1 MSRRI
6 RNRKRNSNKINV
18 NMKVI
23 IPFVILLL
31 FILLFSV
38 VFSLTH
44 ITSEKIV
51 RGVKIGDVD
60 VSNLTMEEAKS
71 KLENFKNETLL
82 KDIKI
87 KYNDFYEIINVE
99 ELDLEMNIDKAVKDA
114 CLVGKSG
121 NIFKD
126 NYEILFSILFKK
138 NIDCNITID
147 EEKVDK
153 KIEEL
158 NQKLPNAFKESNY
171 YIEEENLIITKGN
184 KGIKIENEKFKEKLN
199 ETLNKEKREFSI
211 DVKEIKPTQIDINK
225 IQKEIYKEAQNAY
238 ISKNPTQVHP
248 HINGIDFNIS
258 IEEINQILL
267 EEKEEYLIP
276 LKITIPEVTLA
287 DIGKE
292 AFPNVLGSFTTTY
305 NVSNENRTTNLELA
319 SEKIDGTIILPG
331 EEFSYNKVVGAR
343 TIAKGYKE
351 AAVYMNGKVVD
362 GIGGGICQIS
372 STLYNAVLYANLEVT
387 SRTNHRFLTSY
398 VEAGRDATVSYGT
411 IDFCFK
417 NNRTYPIKVVSTV
430 KNGVSTIE
438 IRGIREEKE
447 YEIEIQNTIEEVIPQ
462 KVSYIKDSSLNE
474 GEEQVKQ
481 YGSNGVKSVTYK
493 IVKYN
498 GAIVEKEVL
507 SNDTYSQLEK
517 VIIKGTK
524 KTQETSSQIDK
535 DEKEELLNN
544 INPEL
549 LEMIKEL
556 E

>member
-6 RNRKRNSNKINV
+6 RNRKRNNNKINV
-18 NMKVI
+18 NIKVI
-23 IPFVILLL
+23 ISFMVLLL
-31 FILLFSV
+31 IIMFFSV
-38 VFSLTH
+38 IFSLTH

-51 RGVKIGDVD
+51 RGVKIGNVD
-60 VSNLTMEEAKS
+60 VSNLTMEEAKI
-71 KLENFKNETLL
+71 KLENFKKEVLL
-82 KDIKI
+82 KDITI
-87 KYNDFYEIINVE
+87 KYNEFQETINVE
-99 ELDLEMNIDKAVKDA
+99 ELDVEINIDKAVKEA

-126 NYEILFSILFKK
+126 NYEILFSLVFKK

-147 EEKVDK
+147 EEKVVR

-158 NQKLPNAFKESNY
+158 NQKLPNAFKESSY

-184 KGIKIENEKFKEKLN
+184 KGIIIENQKFKEKLKQ
-199 ETLNKEKREFSI
+199 TLQDENREVI
-211 DVKEIKPTQIDINK
+211 VDVKEINPTEIDINK
-225 IQKEIYKEAQNAY
+225 IQEEICKKPQNAY
-238 ISKNPTQVHP
+238 ISENPIQVHP
-248 HINGIDFNIS
+248 HINGIDFGIS
-258 IEEINQILL
+258 IEEIDQTLL
-267 EEKEEYLIP
+267 EEKEEYVIP
-276 LKITIPEVTLA
+276 LKITIPEITLL

-305 NVSNENRTTNLELA
+305 SVNNKNRTTNLELA

-343 TIAKGYKE
+343 TIEKGYKE

-417 NNRTYPIKVVSTV
+417 NNRSYPIKVLSTV
-430 KNGVSTIE
+430 KNGVATVE
-438 IRGIREEKE
+438 ICGIKEEKE
-447 YEIEIQNTIEEVIPQ
+447 YEIEIQNTIEEIIPQ
-462 KVSYIKDSSLNE
+462 KVSYIKDSSLSE

-481 YGSNGVKSVTYK
+481 YGTNGAKSVTYK

-498 GAIVEKEVL
+498 GAIVSKELL

-524 KTQETSSQIDK
+524 KSQETSSSVEK

-549 LEMIKEL
+549 LEIIQEL
-556 E
+556 Q